1 MSSKS
6 EQERAVDFAEAFL
19 RGEINLYHFSVSQG
33 TLEFLRASLGL
44 RSILHFGGD
53 DCEVARSIMK
63 RWGFAAPV
71 RKVDDKYI
79 YRIDLNYSELS
90 YIGDFLCEAIGENTS
105 VSDFVA
111 NAFSAFDE
119 TYRSFIGAGGKE
131 NFELRG
137 KLNLLKNKGAVG

>member
-19 RGEINLYHFSVSQG
+19 RGEINLFRFSVSQE
-33 TLEFLRASLGL
+33 TLNFLRANLGF
-44 RSILHFGGD
+44 RSMPHFGSD
-53 DCEVARSIMK
+53 DCDVARSIMK

-71 RKVDDKYI
+71 RQIDGKYI

-90 YIGDFLCEAIGENTS
+90 YIGDFLCEAISKETG

-119 TYRSFIGAGGKE
+119 TYRSFTNAGGKE